1 VILGLLLAM
10 ASAQAP
16 APAATRLAVSDVAAE
31 RRAFAPQRGAGER
44 AEWRYR
50 TTAPAKVRASIY
62 DARGYLVRTVQR
74 VDELPAGDHRVAWDG
89 SDDAQRLA
97 PAGYYLLVIEAEKGG
112 EKVVYDPT
120 DATGGEIVQASAVG
134 YDPRKGLVR
143 YALTKPAL
151 VRIHLG
157 LRNDGPLL
165 KTLVDWVARAPGEHT
180 EAWDGWDES
189 RAIRFGTS
197 PNLDIQVWAYELP
210 VNAVVL
216 ENPSLGP
223 PASASGAVPAA
234 SSASSSGAATP
245 GSGGGRMDPFGETGA
260 GSAVGPERSA
270 FIDVSASTPMR
281 ARGETPPRE
290 MYNHWR
296 HDRAQCHNPRAALRV
311 PENARR
317 DEKGAVLLDEALPI
331 RLELPPAE
339 ASFLQEERFE
349 VVVYLDGLFVFEE
362 EQGYLPFT
370 WTARP
375 EVVPPGEHVVTLM
388 IRGYEG
394 HFGSASVRILRPK
407 AAGDKAA
414 ARERR

>member
-1 VILGLLLAM
+1 MILGLLMAM

-16 APAATRLAVSDVAAE
+16 PPAATRLAVSDVVAE

-62 DARGYLVRTVQR
+62 DARGYLVRIIQR
-74 VDELPAGDHRVAWDG
+74 TDELPAGDHRIAWDG
-89 SDDAQRLA
+89 TDEAQRRV
-97 PAGYYLLVIEAEKGG
+97 PAGYYLLVIEAEKSG

-120 DATGGEIVQASAVG
+120 DTTGGEIMQASAVR
-134 YDPRKGLVR
+134 YDPLNGLIR

-216 ENPSLGP
+216 ENATAGP
-223 PASASGAVPAA
+223 PASARATPAA
-234 SSASSSGAATP
+234 SHASPSGAAPP
-245 GSGGGRMDPFGETGA
+245 GSGGGRMDPFAETGA
-260 GSAVGPERSA
+260 GSAGGPERSA
-270 FIDVSASTPMR
+270 FIDVAGSTPMR
-281 ARGETPPRE
+281 ARGETPPHE

-296 HDRAQCHNPRAALRV
+296 HDRAQCHNPGAALKV
-311 PENARR
+311 PEDARR
-317 DEKGAVLLDEALPI
+317 DEKGAVMLDEALPI

-339 ASFLQEERFE
+339 ASFLQGERFE